1 MHVGHYISG
10 AGHLGLIGWLLW
22 GGNFA
27 PAPEPFE
34 VSEVSVITAEEYAAL
49 TAPETAPE
57 ASTEA
62 VAPSPPETAE
72 EPPEIPAT
80 PTEEPPDS
88 SDPEAAQAS
97 DPDEA
102 PDVSEIRPPEPTDA
116 EDTPPEMAPA
126 PSESAALIPEESDQP
141 APKKAPR
148 VAPEPVAPPEPDSK
162 VDEVR
167 QEERVPEEG
176 AETPAEPQE
185 ATAPEEAATEIVTEA
200 EEEPAAAPTASLRPQ
215 ARPKRSTVGQKPKPP
230 KENDKTDTAAINSA
244 LEEALGEEEETAAP
258 QSAAP
263 AGPPL
268 SQGERDALRVA
279 VQRCWNVG
287 SLSSAALATTVIV
300 GVSMERDGRPD
311 TGSIRLI
318 GSEGGSDAAAR
329 QAFEAARR
337 AIIRCGAN
345 GFDLPEEK
353 YERWQDIEMTFN
365 PENMRI
371 K

>member
-1 MHVGHYISG
+1 MHAGHYISA

-22 GGNFA
+22 GANLA

-34 VSEVSVITAEEYAAL
+34 ASDVSVISAEEYAAL
-49 TAPETAPE
+49 TAAEIASE
-57 ASTEA
+57 ASTQA
-62 VAPSPPETAE
+62 VAPTPPDTSE
-72 EPPEIPAT
+72 EAPDIPAA
-80 PTEEPPDS
+80 PNEEPPDS
-88 SDPEAAQAS
+88 TDPMVTQQD
-97 DPDEA
+97 DPDQA
-102 PDVSEIRPPEPTDA
+102 PDLSGMRPPDPA
-116 EDTPPEMAPA
+116 EADDISPEMGAAPM
-126 PSESAALIPEESDQP
+126 ESATLAPENSERP
-141 APKKAPR
+141 TPRPAPR
-148 VAPEPVAPPEPDSK
+148 VAPAPVAPPEPDSQ

-167 QEERVPEEG
+167 QEERVPDEG

-200 EEEPAAAPTASLRPQ
+200 EEAPEVAPSASLRPR
-215 ARPKRSTVGQKPKPP
+215 ARPRVPTVGRNSNPP
-230 KENDKTDTAAINSA
+230 EENTETDADAINSA
-244 LEEALGEEEETAAP
+244 LEEALGETQETAAP
-258 QSAAP
+258 QDAVP

-311 TGSIRLI
+311 VESIRLI

-337 AIIRCGAN
+337 AIIRCGTN

-353 YERWQDIEMTFN
+353 YDRWQDIEMTFN